1 MMNWIDFE
9 TIKRRVPITT
19 ALERYGIQ
27 GLRRSGKTHL
37 RGQCPL
43 HGGEGQ
49 DTFHVDT
56 AEQVFHCFSCQAG
69 GSVLDLVSAMEHCGL
84 REAAERLA
92 GWQIL
97 PPTQAEPVSR
107 IGKRTVTEKSK
118 SIPRLGFHLRGV
130 DCYHPYLTSR
140 GIQEITAVEFG
151 VGYYS
156 GPGLMQ
162 HRLVIPIEDEVGRL
176 VGYCGRSL
184 DGSEPR
190 YKYPLGF
197 PKSQLV
203 FNLHRAVATGQST
216 IIVVEG
222 FFDCLKVYQAGFRCV
237 AALMGCAFY
246 EEQCRLLVEHFRN
259 ITLMLDGDVTGRRA
273 SSAIAP
279 VLAAQRPVNVIE
291 LPDGKQPD
299 QFDTQTLQRILGLG
313 KEACPIQ
320 HSMTN

>member
-1 MMNWIDFE
+1 MTNWINFE

-37 RGQCPL
+37 RGRCPL

-56 AEQVFHCFSCQAG
+56 AEQIFHCFSCQAG
-69 GSVLDLVSAMEHCGL
+69 GSVLDLVSAMEKCDL
-84 REAAERLA
+84 RQAAERLA
-92 GWQIL
+92 GWQTL
-97 PPTQAEPVSR
+97 PLTRAEPVTR
-107 IGKRTVTEKSK
+107 IEKRTVTKKSK
-118 SIPRLGFHLRGV
+118 SIPQLGFRLRGV
-130 DCYHPYLTSR
+130 DCRHPYLSNR
-140 GIQEITAVEFG
+140 GIQEATAVEFG

-162 HRLVIPIEDEVGRL
+162 HRLVIPIEDEIGRL

-203 FNLHRAVATGQST
+203 FNLHRAAATRQST

-237 AALMGCAFY
+237 AALMGSALY
-246 EEQCRLLVEHFRN
+246 EDQCRLLVERFN
-259 ITLMLDGDVTGRRA
+259 SIILMLDGDATGRRA

-279 VLAAQRPVNVIE
+279 ILAAHRHLSVVE
-291 LPDGKQPD
+291 LPDGTQPD
-299 QFDTQTLQRILGLG
+299 QLTTQAFQRILGLERRAA
-313 KEACPIQ
+313 KSSIQ
-320 HSMTN
+320 

>member
-1 MMNWIDFE
+1 MTNWIDFE
-9 TIKRRVPITT
+9 TLKRRVPITT

-37 RGQCPL
+37 RGRCPL
-43 HGGEGQ
+43 HGGEGR

-56 AEQVFHCFSCQAG
+56 AKQVFHCFSCQAG
-69 GSVLDLVSAMEHCGL
+69 GSVLDLVSAMEQCGL

-92 GWQIL
+92 GWQTL
-97 PPTQAEPVSR
+97 PPQAEPVSR
-107 IGKRTVTEKSK
+107 TAKRTVTKKSK

-130 DCYHPYLTSR
+130 DCRHPYLHNR
-140 GIQEITAVEFG
+140 GIQETTAVEFG

-162 HRLVIPIEDEVGRL
+162 HRVVIPIEDEVGRL
-176 VGYCGRSL
+176 VGYCGRAL

-197 PKSQLV
+197 PKSQLL
-203 FNLHRAVATGQST
+203 FNLHRAAATGQST
-216 IIVVEG
+216 VIVVEG

-237 AALMGCAFY
+237 AALMGSALY

-259 ITLMLDGDVTGRRA
+259 VTLMLDGDVPGRRA
-273 SSAIAP
+273 ISAIVP
-279 VLAAQRPVNVIE
+279 VLAAHRPVRVIE
-291 LPDGKQPD
+291 LPDGTQPD
-299 QFDTQTLQRILGLG
+299 QFTAQALQHILGLG
-313 KEACPIQ
+313 KEDCQPITQ
-320 HSMTN
+320 

>member
-1 MMNWIDFE
+1 MTNWIDFE
-9 TIKRRVPITT
+9 IIKRRVPITT

-37 RGQCPL
+37 RGRCPL

-69 GSVLDLVSAMEHCGL
+69 GSVLDLVSAMEQCGL

-92 GWQIL
+92 GWQTL
-97 PPTQAEPVSR
+97 PPTPAEPVSR
-107 IGKRTVTEKSK
+107 TAKRTVTKKSK
-118 SIPRLGFHLRGV
+118 SIPRLGFRLRGV
-130 DCYHPYLTSR
+130 DCYHPYLNSR
-140 GIQEITAVEFG
+140 GIQETTAVEFG

-203 FNLHRAVATGQST
+203 FNLHRAAATGQST
-216 IIVVEG
+216 VIVVEG

-237 AALMGCAFY
+237 AALMGSALY
-246 EEQCRLLVEHFRN
+246 EEQCRLLVERFHN
-259 ITLMLDGDVTGRRA
+259 ITLMLDGDRTGRRA
-273 SSAIAP
+273 SWAIEP
-279 VLAAQRPVNVIE
+279 VLAAHRPVSVIE
-291 LPDGKQPD
+291 LPDGTQPD
-299 QFDTQTLQRILGLG
+299 QLTAQDLQRMLGL
-313 KEACPIQ
+313 ERRTDQSSIQ
-320 HSMTN
+320 